1 VKGLGGWLL
10 IFVCSLI
17 FTFFVDL
24 GDNFFG
30 LPEVVIQTLFAANL
44 TLFLWLLARFAGR
57 PMGSFLDTRRQGIGD
72 QLEQAKTKLAEAE
85 QLRDEVKERLGKV
98 EQEVAQLVGRADREG
113 EAQAQ
118 QISEQAAR
126 EQQRFVKRI
135 DDEIARR
142 QVEARQMLAQEAAD
156 LTARLTRELL
166 ERELTEPDRRR
177 LLDASLAAL
186 QANEEE

>member
-98 EQEVAQLVGRADREG
+98 EQEVAQLVERADREG